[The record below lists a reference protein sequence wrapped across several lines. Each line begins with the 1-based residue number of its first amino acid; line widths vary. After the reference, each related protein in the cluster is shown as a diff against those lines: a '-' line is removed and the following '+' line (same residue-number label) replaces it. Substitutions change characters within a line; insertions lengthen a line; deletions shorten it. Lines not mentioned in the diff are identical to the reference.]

1 MTYPANS
8 LLNIPWQQGWQVMSV
23 KPEASKRKNNCK
35 KSFFGVIALGVSCI
49 AIELIPVSRQAAYW
63 NRCLDNTVNWMDK
76 KGTLKGWEQK
86 AKESFAVGICNG
98 AVYEP
103 TIKTK

>member
-1 MTYPANS
+1 MGES
-8 LLNIPWQQGWQVMSV
+8 I
-23 KPEASKRKNNCK
+23 K
-35 KSFFGVIALGVSCI
+35 KAFLAVIALGVSCI

-63 NRCLDNTVNWMDK
+63 NRCLDNTVRFLETDVRQ
-76 KGTLKGWEQK
+76 LKGWDKK
-86 AKESFAVGICNG
+86 AKESLAVSLCNG